1 LSAAGWQV
9 SAGLIACGSGGFV
22 SSVRRYYAHC
32 TALDD
37 CLGSLCATLDETGL
51 TEDTLLVFFSDH
63 GDMLGSQGQ
72 IRKQRPFDEAVR
84 SVPPSFAMPFLYLL
98 NKAASFYQ
106 DRLGTNIGKA
116 ALKKERCMFRRLMAG
131 PGALPDVMPAARPAA
146 AADVHTPPF

>member
-1 LSAAGWQV
+1 MLSAAGWQV
-9 SAGLIACGSGGFV
+9 FAGLIACGLGGFV

-84 SVPPSFAMPFLYLL
+84 SVPSFAMPFLHLL
-98 NKAASFYQ
+98 K
-106 DRLGTNIGKA
+106 TMVII
-116 ALKKERCMFRRLMAG
+116 
-131 PGALPDVMPAARPAA
+131 LPRQAR
-146 AADVHTPPF
+146 DKHRESSTQKREMHVSPPDGRSGCLA